1 MSTAVQTLREMFD
14 DCATDV
20 ERVQRFESYKEE
32 LTKSARATETGMV
45 WMDPGDRQLS
55 RGIRP
60 SRAQAVIQD
69 LIKSVGPDVVASL
82 GQDLEALR
90 GSFQTDITKDWTPTN
105 PVSNGLVPYD
115 LEAPAKVLV
124 PKYTPLRNTLPRQ
137 KGQGNARQY
146 KRILSFTNSGQ
157 ASASVLPFFDSATQT
172 ATFGG
177 PGNLTLNRPPK
188 ISYTGDNQTR
198 SYVELGFS
206 DQVNFKAQFQG
217 LGFDNLRGLSHTAV
231 LWSHLMGEERAILYG
246 RGATTGGY
254 LGSVSA
260 PSGVTTATATT
271 GGTIAAATYSIY
283 VVALTGTG
291 QSAPSTVAT
300 QVTTG
305 STSTI
310 TVTVGTEPAGAIY
323 YALYIGTT
331 AGITNATLQRTFIG
345 NTVTI
350 TAYTTTGIAGV
361 AADSSFSSLAYDG
374 FYTVQSDS
382 AQTGYLLR
390 VNGALST
397 TNPGS
402 EFDTA
407 LVSMWTANGAD
418 PDEIWMT
425 GAGRTAYGQLA
436 RVGGASGAASGY
448 RTNAVTGDGSLTMG
462 AAVTGHVNP
471 GTGKVVDVKAHRF
484 ALPGT
489 ALIRSL
495 TLPLQDAEI
504 PSPVSMINV
513 QDYMALE
520 WPVIQ
525 MSYDTSTYQMGTM
538 VHYAPAW
545 SGLLLGITNG

>member
-1 MSTAVQTLREMFD
+1 MGAVETLREMFD
-14 DCATDV
+14 DVPTDV
-20 ERVQRFESYKEE
+20 ERVQKFESYKDE
-32 LTKSARATETGMV
+32 LRKSAQATETGMV
-45 WMDPGDRQLS
+45 WMNPGDKQIS

-60 SRAQAVIQD
+60 SRAQHVLED
-69 LIKSVGPDVVASL
+69 LVKAVGPDVITSL

-90 GSFQTDITKDWTPTN
+90 GSFATDIQKDWTPTN
-105 PVSNGLVPYD
+105 PVAAPGLAPYD

-137 KGQGNARQY
+137 KGQGNAREY
-146 KRILSFTNSGQ
+146 RRILSITNSGQ
-157 ASASVLPFFDSATQT
+157 ASAAALPFFNSSTKT
-172 ATFGG
+172 ETFGS
-177 PGNLTLNRPPK
+177 PNNLTLNRPGK
-188 ISYTGDNQTR
+188 IGYTGDKQTR
-198 SYVELGFS
+198 SYCELGFS
-206 DQVNFKAQFQG
+206 DQVNWKAQFQG

-231 LWSHLMGEERAILYG
+231 LWAHLMGEERAILYA
-246 RGATTGGY
+246 RGDTGGGY

-260 PSGVTTATATT
+260 PGSVTSATATT
-271 GGTIAAATYSIY
+271 GGTIAAATYSLY

-323 YALYIGTT
+323 YALYAGTT
-331 AGITNATLQRTFIG
+331 AGITNATLQTTFIG

-350 TAYTTTGIAGV
+350 TAYTTSGIAGV
-361 AADSSFSSLAYDG
+361 AADSSFLTGAYDG
-374 FYTVQSDS
+374 FYTVQSDP
-382 AQTGYLLR
+382 AQSGYLRRL
-390 VNGALST
+390 NGALST
-397 TNPGS
+397 TSPGS

-407 LVSMWTANGAD
+407 LVTMWTANGAD

-436 RVGGASGAASGY
+436 RIGGASGAASGY

-471 GTGKVVDVKAHRF
+471 GTGKVVDVRAHRF

-495 TLPLQDAEI
+495 SLPLQDAEV
-504 PSPVSMINV
+504 PAPVAMTNV
-513 QDYMALE
+513 QDYMALD
-520 WPVIQ
+520 WPIIQ
-525 MSYDTSTYQMGTM
+525 MSYDVSTYQMGTM
-538 VHYAPAW
+538 IHYAPAW
-545 SGLLLGITNG
+545 SGLILGITNG

>member
-1 MSTAVQTLREMFD
+1 MTSTAVNTLREMFD

-20 ERVQRFESYKEE
+20 DRVQKFEAYKGE
-32 LTKSARATETGMV
+32 LRKSAQATESGMV
-45 WMDPGDRQLS
+45 WMNPGDREIS

-60 SRAQAVIQD
+60 GRAALVIEN
-69 LIKSVGPDVVASL
+69 LIKSVGPDVIAGL
-82 GQDLEALR
+82 GQDLETLR

-146 KRILSFTNSGQ
+146 KRITSFTNSGQ
-157 ASASVLPFFDSATQT
+157 ASASALPFFDSASQT

-231 LWSHLMGEERAILYG
+231 LWAHLMGEERSILYG

-254 LGSVSA
+254 LGTVAA
-260 PSGVTTATATT
+260 PAISSATATT
-271 GGTIAAATYSIY
+271 GGTIAAATYSCY

-305 STSTI
+305 ATSTI
-310 TVTVGTEPAGAIY
+310 TVNVTTEPAGAIY
-323 YALYIGTT
+323 YALYVGTT

-350 TAYTTTGIAGV
+350 TAYTTSGIAGV

-374 FYTVQSDS
+374 FYTVQSDPN
-382 AQTGYLLR
+382 QTGYLSRL
-390 VNGALST
+390 NGAWST
-397 TNPGS
+397 SNPGS
-402 EFDTA
+402 EIDTA
-407 LVSMWTANGAD
+407 LVTMWAANGAD
-418 PDEIWMT
+418 PDELWMT
-425 GAGRTAYGQLA
+425 GTGRTALGQLV
-436 RVGGASGAASGY
+436 RNTGNVSGY
-448 RTNAVTGDGSLTMG
+448 RTSAVIGDGNMTMG
-462 AAVTGHVNP
+462 AVVTGWLNP
-471 GTGKVVDVKAHRF
+471 NTGKVLAINAHRF

-489 ALIRSL
+489 CLIRSL
-495 TLPLQDAEI
+495 TLPLQDAEV
-504 PSPVSMINV
+504 PAPVCMTNV
-513 QDYMALE
+513 QDYMALD

-525 MSYDTSTYQMGTM
+525 MSYDVSTYQMGTM

-545 SGLLLGITNG
+545 SGLILGITNG